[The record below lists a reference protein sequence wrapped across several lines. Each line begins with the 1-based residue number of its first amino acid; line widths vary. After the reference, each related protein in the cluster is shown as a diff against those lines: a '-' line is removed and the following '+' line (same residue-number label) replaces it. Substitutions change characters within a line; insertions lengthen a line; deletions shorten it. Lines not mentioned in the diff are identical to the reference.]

1 MNLITKLLLSGI
13 LSLGG
18 LISVNALTQSTQTV
32 VNETEVQTITLE
44 EAKEIA
50 LNKVQG
56 TFVSSTADDDDYTI
70 VIEKD
75 DVIYE
80 VEVNKFSGTIED
92 VDTEAKK
99 VESTSQ
105 ISETKAK
112 EIALKKINGTV
123 VSVENDEDDYTVTIE
138 KGNYIYEVEV
148 NKYSGK
154 IEDVDKEEKKV
165 QSASQISET
174 KAKELALKKVNGTI
188 ISVENDEDDYTVT
201 IEKGNYIYE
210 VEVNKYSGKIE
221 DVDKEI
227 KKTQSS
233 SKITKEKAKEIALN
247 QVNGK
252 VISVEYDDDDHEYS
266 VEVIMNNI
274 EYEITID
281 AGNGKVLEVEKD

>member
-56 TFVSSTADDDDYTI
+56 TFVSSTADYDDYTI

-92 VDTEAKK
+92 VDKEAKK

-123 VSVENDEDDYTVTIE
+123 ISVENDEDDYTVTIE

-252 VISVEYDDDDHEYS
+252 VISVEYDNDDHEYS

>member
-1 MNLITKLLLSGI
+1 M
-13 LSLGG
+13 
-18 LISVNALTQSTQTV
+18 
-32 VNETEVQTITLE
+32 
-44 EAKEIA
+44 
-50 LNKVQG
+50 
-56 TFVSSTADDDDYTI
+56 
-70 VIEKD
+70 
-75 DVIYE
+75 
-80 VEVNKFSGTIED
+80 
-92 VDTEAKK
+92 
-99 VESTSQ
+99 
-105 ISETKAK
+105 
-112 EIALKKINGTV
+112 
-123 VSVENDEDDYTVTIE
+123 
-138 KGNYIYEVEV
+138 

-154 IEDVDKEEKKV
+154 IEDVDKEIKKT
-165 QSASQISET
+165 QSSSKITKE

-252 VISVEYDDDDHEYS
+252 VISVEYDNDDHEYS

>member
-56 TFVSSTADDDDYTI
+56 TFVSSTDDYDDYTI

-123 VSVENDEDDYTVTIE
+123 V
-138 KGNYIYEVEV
+138 
-148 NKYSGK
+148 
-154 IEDVDKEEKKV
+154 
-165 QSASQISET
+165 
-174 KAKELALKKVNGTI
+174 
-188 ISVENDEDDYTVT
+188 SVENDEDDYTVT